1 MNYVLALLL
10 LAGAGACFCGASCK
24 SGTLGAGSSFDVSC
38 PTGFDTVEFTVAD
51 TRSGSN
57 GFTLKTRGTSGST
70 SYYTS
75 MSSTTNTQCM
85 YRDKTR
91 LTGATKPTLEITCK
105 NSWDNCYIEYELKCS
120 ASASTTPY
128 PTSYPTPY
136 PTPYPTLYPTPYPT
150 PYPTQYPDIYF
161 DITTYPT
168 PYPTWNVGYTP
179 YPTLSPTL
187 SPTQKPTDT
196 CAGEGLCKCVCCRGY
211 GCSDSCVGSNDVGTA
226 GTCVAE
232 DCHRKF
238 PIECADPATSYGN
251 YKNSAKMTTATSP
264 AAASG
269 QLEV

>member
-1 MNYVLALLL
+1 
-10 LAGAGACFCGASCK
+10 
-24 SGTLGAGSSFDVSC
+24 
-38 PTGFDTVEFTVAD
+38 
-51 TRSGSN
+51 
-57 GFTLKTRGTSGST
+57 
-70 SYYTS
+70 
-75 MSSTTNTQCM
+75 M

-179 YPTLSPTL
+179 YPTYPLLYPL
-187 SPTQKPTDT
+187 RRNPQIHVPEKGFVNA
-196 CAGEGLCKCVCCRGY
+196 CAAEAMAALIAVL
-211 GCSDSCVGSNDVGTA
+211 
-226 GTCVAE
+226 VAMMLAL
-232 DCHRKF
+232 
-238 PIECADPATSYGN
+238 PVLA
-251 YKNSAKMTTATSP
+251 
-264 AAASG
+264 
-269 QLEV
+269 